1 MIGYKTPSLSK
12 NLTISLVI
20 VIIVLSMVF
29 IGIYYYQVSK
39 NAAWQ
44 LEKKADEYIHSIAD
58 TLEIPLWDM
67 DRENINMVCNYYV
80 QNEWVVMVKLTGI
93 SGEVMFHKNIKAQ
106 GNFINRSREISYDDE
121 TIGLVEIALSSFESH
136 KDQLESLKVVATALI
151 ICMIGVIFFTGFLL
165 KKLIK
170 GPMAVLGRIAESYSK
185 GDYHPK
191 IHFTRYK
198 EFDTFVSVLFK
209 MGETIESQM
218 NELRNV
224 EASLKKHRDS
234 LEETVAER
242 TMELKISNKELHNE
256 IQHRKQA
263 QEALRMNEQRL
274 EAILR
279 SSPVG
284 IGLMLKGQLNWANET
299 MYIMIGY
306 ERNELLGQDT
316 AILFKDPKEY
326 NRCFK
331 VNTKNISKSSSK
343 SVETQWIRK
352 DGTIF
357 DCMIRMYPLDI
368 QDPSKGQIF
377 AVADISDTKA
387 SEQALRE
394 KDRLQGVLEL
404 SGAVCHEMSQP
415 LMSVMGYFDLIQM
428 EIRNDDPNFRRI
440 KKIQIQLD
448 RMSNITKKLMEI
460 SRYETKKYL
469 NGQIL
474 DLSKSSEVDLNGK

>member
-1 MIGYKTPSLSK
+1 MIGNKTQSLSK

-20 VIIVLSMVF
+20 VIMVLSTVF
-29 IGIYYYQVSK
+29 VGIYYYQVSK
-39 NAAWQ
+39 NTAWQ
-44 LEKKADEYIHSIAD
+44 LEKMADEYIHSIAS

-67 DRENINMVCNYYV
+67 DRENINTVCNYYI
-80 QNEWVVMVKLTGI
+80 QNEWVIMVKLAGI
-93 SGEVMFHKNIKAQ
+93 SGEVMFQKSIKAK
-106 GNFINRSREISYDDE
+106 GNFINRSREIFHDDE
-121 TIGLVEIALSSFESH
+121 NIGRVEIALSSFESH
-136 KDQLESLKVVATALI
+136 KGKLKSLKVAVTALL
-151 ICMIGVIFFTGFLL
+151 ICVTGLIFFTGFLL

-170 GPMAVLGRIAESYSK
+170 EPLAVLGRIAESYAK

-191 IHFTRYK
+191 IYFTRYK

-263 QEALRMNEQRL
+263 QEALRINEQRL

-284 IGLMLKGQLNWANET
+284 IGLVLRGLLNWANET
-299 MYIMIGY
+299 MYIMTGY
-306 ERNELLGQDT
+306 EENELLGQDT

-352 DGTIF
+352 DGMIF

-377 AVADISDTKA
+377 AVADVSDRKA

-404 SGAVCHEMSQP
+404 SGAVCHEMNQP
-415 LMSVMGYFDLIQM
+415 LMSVLGYFDLIM
-428 EIRNDDPNFRRI
+428 LEMREDDPNFRKIEKI
-440 KKIQIQLD
+440 KIQLD

-460 SRYETKKYL
+460 SRYETKEYL

-474 DLSKSSEVDLNGK
+474 DLSKSSETDQSDK

>member
-1 MIGYKTPSLSK
+1 MIDYKTPSLSK
-12 NLTISLVI
+12 NLTICLVI
-20 VIIVLSMVF
+20 VIIVLSTMY

-44 LEKKADEYIHSIAD
+44 LEKTADEYIHSIAGI
-58 TLEIPLWDM
+58 LEIPLWDM
-67 DRENINMVCNYYV
+67 DRENINTVCNYYI

-93 SGEVMFHKNIKAQ
+93 SGEVMFQKNIKAQ
-106 GNFINRSREISYDDE
+106 GNVINRSRKISCDDQI
-121 TIGLVEIALSSFESH
+121 IGHVEIALSSFEYH
-136 KDQLESLKVVATALI
+136 KDQIKSLKVVVIVLLI
-151 ICMIGVIFFTGFLL
+151 CVTGLIFFTGFLL
-165 KKLIK
+165 KKIIK
-170 GPMAVLGRIAESYSK
+170 EPMAVLGKIAESYSK

-191 IHFTRYK
+191 IYFIRYK

-234 LEETVAER
+234 LEETVEER

-279 SSPVG
+279 ASPVG
-284 IGLMLKGQLNWANET
+284 IGLVHKGQLNWANET

-306 ERNELLGQDT
+306 ERNELQGQDT
-316 AILFKDPKEY
+316 AFLFKDPKEY

-331 VNTKNISKSSSK
+331 ANTKSICKSSSK
-343 SVETQWIRK
+343 SVDTQWIRK
-352 DGTIF
+352 DGTVF

-368 QDPSKGQIF
+368 LDPSKGQIF
-377 AVADISDTKA
+377 AVADVSDRKA
-387 SEQALRE
+387 SEQAFRE

-415 LMSVMGYFDLIQM
+415 LMIVSGYFDLILL
-428 EIRNDDPNFRRI
+428 EIQEDDPNFRRI
-440 KKIQIQLD
+440 NKIQFQLD
-448 RMSNITKKLMEI
+448 RMSNTTKKLMEL
-460 SRYETKKYL
+460 SRYETKEYL

-474 DLSKSSEVDLNGK
+474 DLSKSSETDFSDK